1 MLIGI
6 DKMNFFTP
14 NTYIDL
20 VKLAEHRGID
30 PNKFTVGIGQSK
42 MAVPTITQ
50 DTVSMGANAA
60 LPILDATDLGKIDL
74 IVVGTETGIDESKS
88 SAAFIHQL
96 LNIHP
101 FAKSVEVKQA
111 CYGATAGLMM
121 AKDFITTHPGR
132 KALVIASDIS
142 RYGLAT
148 SGEVTQGAGAVA
160 MLISE
165 NPRIL
170 ELEDVSVSMT
180 ESIFDF
186 WRPNYTDT
194 AIVNGKF
201 SNEAYVNFFSTIWE
215 EFSKRTSYSLADF
228 NAFCFHLPYSK
239 MGKKALLPAL
249 ENESED
255 VQKRLMSHYDLSTTY
270 TKNIGNIYTGSLYLS
285 LMSLLDSDENSLKS
299 GDLIGFFSY
308 GSGAVG
314 EIFSG
319 RLVEDYDKHLL
330 KEAHQDMLN
339 NRYDLSIEEYETI
352 FTKELPKTDGTHPL
366 SEAKYD
372 KSHFYLSSITDHQR
386 HYNERQ

>member
-1 MLIGI
+1 MIGI

-20 VKLAEHRGID
+20 VTLANKRGVD
-30 PNKFTVGIGQSK
+30 PNKFTIGIGQSK

-60 LPILDATDLGKIDL
+60 FPILDKEDLETIDL

-121 AKDFITTHPGR
+121 AKDYIKAHPGR
-132 KALVIASDIS
+132 KALVIGSDIS
-142 RYGLAT
+142 RYGLNT
-148 SGEVTQGAGAVA
+148 SGEVTQGAGAIA
-160 MLISE
+160 LLISE

-170 ELEDVSVSMT
+170 ALDDTSVAMT

-186 WRPNYTDT
+186 WRPNYRDT
-194 AIVNGKF
+194 AIVDGKY
-201 SNEAYVNFFSTIWE
+201 SNEAYVNFFTTIWE
-215 EFSKRTSYSLADF
+215 EYKNRTNHSLSDFS
-228 NAFCFHLPYSK
+228 AFCFHLPYSK
-239 MGKKALLPAL
+239 MGRKALLPVL
-249 ENESED
+249 ENESEELAT
-255 VQKRLMSHYDLSTTY
+255 KLLKNYDLSTDY

-285 LMSLLDSDENSLKS
+285 LMSLLDHSDNTLKEN
-299 GDLIGFFSY
+299 DLIGFFSY

-319 RLVEDYDKHLL
+319 RLVPGYENFLM
-330 KEAHQDMLN
+330 KEEHIAMLDE
-339 NRYDLSIEEYETI
+339 RYDLSIEEYEAI
-352 FTKELPKTDGTHPL
+352 FNKELPKTDGTHPL

-372 KSHFYLSSITDHQR
+372 KSLFYLSSITDHQR
-386 HYNERQ
+386 HYSQRQ

>member
-1 MLIGI
+1 MIGI
-6 DKMNFFTP
+6 DKMNFFTQ

-20 VKLAEHRGID
+20 VTLANKRGVD
-30 PNKFTVGIGQSK
+30 PNKFTIGIGQSK

-60 LPILDATDLGKIDL
+60 FPILDKEDLETIDL

-121 AKDFITTHPGR
+121 AKDYIKAHPGR
-132 KALVIASDIS
+132 KALVIGSDIS
-142 RYGLAT
+142 RYGLNT
-148 SGEVTQGAGAVA
+148 SGEVTQGAGAIA
-160 MLISE
+160 LLISE

-170 ELEDVSVSMT
+170 ALDDTSVAMT

-186 WRPNYTDT
+186 WRPNYRDT
-194 AIVNGKF
+194 AIVDGKY
-201 SNEAYVNFFSTIWE
+201 SNEAYVNFFTTIWE
-215 EFSKRTSYSLADF
+215 EYKNRTNHSLSDFS
-228 NAFCFHLPYSK
+228 AFCFHLPYSK
-239 MGKKALLPAL
+239 MGRKALLPVL
-249 ENESED
+249 ENESEELATELL
-255 VQKRLMSHYDLSTTY
+255 KNYDLSTDY

-285 LMSLLDSDENSLKS
+285 LMSLLDHSDNTLKEN
-299 GDLIGFFSY
+299 DLIGFFSY

-319 RLVEDYDKHLL
+319 RLVPGYENFLM
-330 KEAHQDMLN
+330 KEEHIAMLDE
-339 NRYDLSIEEYETI
+339 RYDLSIEEYEAI
-352 FTKELPKTDGTHPL
+352 FNKELPKTDGTHPL

-372 KSHFYLSSITDHQR
+372 KSLFYLSSITDHQR
-386 HYNERQ
+386 HYSQRQ

>member
-1 MLIGI
+1 MIGI

-20 VKLAEHRGID
+20 VTLANKRGVD
-30 PNKFTVGIGQSK
+30 PNKFTIGIGQSK

-60 LPILDATDLGKIDL
+60 FPILDKEDLETIDL

-121 AKDFITTHPGR
+121 AKDYIKAHPGR
-132 KALVIASDIS
+132 KALVIGSDIS
-142 RYGLAT
+142 RYGLNT
-148 SGEVTQGAGAVA
+148 SGEVTQGAGAIA
-160 MLISE
+160 LLISE

-170 ELEDVSVSMT
+170 ALDDTSVAMT

-186 WRPNYTDT
+186 WRPNYRDT
-194 AIVNGKF
+194 AIVDGKY
-201 SNEAYVNFFSTIWE
+201 SNEAYVNFFTTIWE
-215 EFSKRTSYSLADF
+215 EYKNRTNHSLSDFS
-228 NAFCFHLPYSK
+228 AFCFHLPYSK
-239 MGKKALLPAL
+239 MGRKALLPVL
-249 ENESED
+249 ENESEELATELL
-255 VQKRLMSHYDLSTTY
+255 KNYDLSTDY

-285 LMSLLDSDENSLKS
+285 LMSLLDHSDNTLKEN
-299 GDLIGFFSY
+299 DLIGFFSY

-319 RLVEDYDKHLL
+319 RLVPGYENFLM
-330 KEAHQDMLN
+330 KEEHIAMLDE
-339 NRYDLSIEEYETI
+339 RYDLSIEEYEAI
-352 FTKELPKTDGTHPL
+352 FNKELPKTDGTHPL

-372 KSHFYLSSITDHQR
+372 KSLFYLSSITDHQR
-386 HYNERQ
+386 HYSQRQ

>member
-1 MLIGI
+1 
-6 DKMNFFTP
+6 
-14 NTYIDL
+14 
-20 VKLAEHRGID
+20 
-30 PNKFTVGIGQSK
+30 
-42 MAVPTITQ
+42 
-50 DTVSMGANAA
+50 
-60 LPILDATDLGKIDL
+60 
-74 IVVGTETGIDESKS
+74 
-88 SAAFIHQL
+88 
-96 LNIHP
+96 
-101 FAKSVEVKQA
+101 AKSVEVKQA

>member
-1 MLIGI
+1 MIGI
-6 DKMNFFTP
+6 DKINFFTP

-20 VKLAEHRGID
+20 VKLAQHRGID
-30 PNKFTVGIGQSK
+30 PNKFTIGIGQSK

-60 LPILDATDLGKIDL
+60 LPILETSDLEKIDL
-74 IVVGTETGIDESKS
+74 IVVGTESGIDESKS

-96 LNIHP
+96 LQIHP

-121 AKDFITTHPGR
+121 AKDYIQAHPGR
-132 KALVIASDIS
+132 KALVIGSDIS
-142 RYGLAT
+142 RYGLNT
-148 SGEVTQGAGAVA
+148 SGEVTQGAGAIA

-170 ELEDVSVSMT
+170 ELEDTSVAMT

-186 WRPNYTDT
+186 WRPNYSST
-194 AIVNGKF
+194 AIVDGKF
-201 SNEAYVNFFSTIWE
+201 SNEAYVNFFQTILE
-215 EFSKRTSYSLADF
+215 EYKKRTQYQLADF
-228 NAFCFHLPYSK
+228 SAFCFHLPYSK
-239 MGKKALLPAL
+239 MGKKALLPVL
-249 ENESED
+249 ENESEELSS
-255 VQKRLMSHYDLSTTY
+255 RLMAHYDLSTNY
-270 TKNIGNIYTGSLYLS
+270 TRNIGNIYTGSLYLS
-285 LMSLLDSDENSLKS
+285 LMSLLDSQEHTLKA

-319 RLVEDYDKHLL
+319 RLVPGYEEHLL
-330 KEAHQDMLN
+330 QQAHQEMLD
-339 NRYDLSIEEYETI
+339 NRYDLSIEEYEEI
-352 FTKELPKTDGTHPL
+352 FTKELPQTDGTHPL

-386 HYNERQ
+386 HYSHRS

>member
-1 MLIGI
+1 MIGI
-6 DKMNFFTP
+6 DKINFFTP

-20 VKLAEHRGID
+20 VKLANTRGID
-30 PNKFTVGIGQSK
+30 PDKFTIGIGQSK

-60 LPILDATDLGKIDL
+60 LPILAEEDLKKIDL

-88 SAAFIHQL
+88 AAAFIHQL

-121 AKDFITTHPGR
+121 ARDFIKAHPGR
-132 KALVIASDIS
+132 KALVIGSDIS
-142 RYGLAT
+142 RYGLET
-148 SGEVTQGAGAVA
+148 SGEVTQGAGAIA

-170 ELEDVSVSMT
+170 TLEDTSVSMT

-194 AIVNGKF
+194 AIVDGKF
-201 SNEAYVNFFSTIWE
+201 SNEAYVNFFNSIWAE
-215 EFSKRTSYSLADF
+215 YKQQTQLSFSDF
-228 NAFCFHLPYSK
+228 KAFCFHLPYSK

-249 ENESED
+249 EKEEKE
-255 VQKRLMSHYDLSTTY
+255 VAETLLTHYELSTNY
-270 TKNIGNIYTGSLYLS
+270 TRNIGNIYTGSLYLS
-285 LMSLLDSDENSLKS
+285 LMSLLDSDDHTLKAN
-299 GDLIGFFSY
+299 DLIGFFSY

-314 EIFSG
+314 EIFAG
-319 RLVEDYDKHLL
+319 RLVEGFETHLL
-330 KEAHQDMLN
+330 KEEHKALLD
-339 NRYDLSIEEYETI
+339 NRYDLSIEEYEAI
-352 FTKELPKTDGTHPL
+352 FTKELPKTDGVHPL

-372 KSHFYLSSITDHQR
+372 KSHFYLSSITNHQR
-386 HYNERQ
+386 HYGVRQ

>member
-1 MLIGI
+1 MIGI

>member
-1 MLIGI
+1 MIGI

-20 VKLAEHRGID
+20 VTLANKRGID
-30 PNKFTVGIGQSK
+30 PNKFTIGIGQSK

-60 LPILDATDLGKIDL
+60 FPILDKEDLETIDL

-121 AKDFITTHPGR
+121 AKDYIKAHPGR
-132 KALVIASDIS
+132 KALVIGSDIS
-142 RYGLAT
+142 RYGLNT
-148 SGEVTQGAGAVA
+148 SGEVTQGAGAIA
-160 MLISE
+160 LLISE

-170 ELEDVSVSMT
+170 ALDDTSVAMT

-186 WRPNYTDT
+186 WRPNYRDT
-194 AIVNGKF
+194 AIVDGKY
-201 SNEAYVNFFSTIWE
+201 SNEAYVNFFTTIWE
-215 EFSKRTSYSLADF
+215 EYKNRTNHSLSDFS
-228 NAFCFHLPYSK
+228 AFCFHLPYSK
-239 MGKKALLPAL
+239 MGRKALLPVL
-249 ENESED
+249 ENESEELATELL
-255 VQKRLMSHYDLSTTY
+255 KNYDLSTDY

-285 LMSLLDSDENSLKS
+285 LMSLLDHSDNTLKEN
-299 GDLIGFFSY
+299 DLIGFFSY

-319 RLVEDYDKHLL
+319 RLVPGYENFLM
-330 KEAHQDMLN
+330 KEEHIAMLDE
-339 NRYDLSIEEYETI
+339 RYDLSIEEYEAI
-352 FTKELPKTDGTHPL
+352 FNKELPKTDGTHPL

-372 KSHFYLSSITDHQR
+372 KSLFYLSSITDHQR
-386 HYNERQ
+386 HYSQRQ

>member
-1 MLIGI
+1 MIGI

-60 LPILDATDLGKIDL
+60 LPILDATDLDKIDL

-88 SAAFIHQL
+88 SAAFMHQL

-255 VQKRLMSHYDLSTTY
+255 VQNRLMTHYDLSTTY

-319 RLVEDYDKHLL
+319 RLVEGYDKHLL

>member
-1 MLIGI
+1 MIGI

-20 VKLAEHRGID
+20 VTLANKRGID
-30 PNKFTVGIGQSK
+30 PNKFTIGIGQSK

-60 LPILDATDLGKIDL
+60 FPILDKEDLETIDL

-121 AKDFITTHPGR
+121 AKDYIKAHPGR
-132 KALVIASDIS
+132 KALVIGSDIS
-142 RYGLAT
+142 RYGLNT
-148 SGEVTQGAGAVA
+148 SGEVTQGAGAIA
-160 MLISE
+160 LLISE

-170 ELEDVSVSMT
+170 ALDDTSVAMT

-186 WRPNYTDT
+186 WRPNYRDT
-194 AIVNGKF
+194 AIVDGKY
-201 SNEAYVNFFSTIWE
+201 SNEAYVNFFTTIWE
-215 EFSKRTSYSLADF
+215 EYKNRTNHSLSDFS
-228 NAFCFHLPYSK
+228 AFCFHLPYSK
-239 MGKKALLPAL
+239 MGRKALLPVL
-249 ENESED
+249 ENESEELAT
-255 VQKRLMSHYDLSTTY
+255 KLLKNYDLSTDY

-285 LMSLLDSDENSLKS
+285 LMSLLDHSDNTLKEN
-299 GDLIGFFSY
+299 DLIGFFSY

-319 RLVEDYDKHLL
+319 RLVPGYENFLM
-330 KEAHQDMLN
+330 KEEHIAMLDE
-339 NRYDLSIEEYETI
+339 RYDLSIEEYEAI
-352 FTKELPKTDGTHPL
+352 FNKELPKTDGTHPL

-372 KSHFYLSSITDHQR
+372 KSLFYLSSITDHQR
-386 HYNERQ
+386 HYSQRQ

>member
-1 MLIGI
+1 MIGI

-60 LPILDATDLGKIDL
+60 LPILDATDLDKIDL

-170 ELEDVSVSMT
+170 ELENVSVSMT

-255 VQKRLMSHYDLSTTY
+255 VQNRLMSHYDLSTTY

-285 LMSLLDSDENSLKS
+285 LMSLLDSDENSLKA

-319 RLVEDYDKHLL
+319 RLVEGYDKHLL

>member
-1 MLIGI
+1 MIGI

-60 LPILDATDLGKIDL
+60 LPILDATDLDKIDL

-201 SNEAYVNFFSTIWE
+201 SNEAYVNFISTIWE

-255 VQKRLMSHYDLSTTY
+255 VQNRLMSHYDLSTTY

-285 LMSLLDSDENSLKS
+285 LMSLLDSDENSLKA

-319 RLVEDYDKHLL
+319 RLVEGYDKHLL